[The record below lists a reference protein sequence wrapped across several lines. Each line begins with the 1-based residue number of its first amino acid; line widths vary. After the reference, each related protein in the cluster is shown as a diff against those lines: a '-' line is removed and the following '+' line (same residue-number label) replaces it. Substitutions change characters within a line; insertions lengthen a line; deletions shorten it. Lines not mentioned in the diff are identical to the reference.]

1 MDQFEDSM
9 LHSSLHAFEAA
20 MVGHVRL
27 PAVKLERVLLAL
39 DGSDQ
44 DATAREVAAYV
55 AQRAGAEVLERTD
68 LATGHDVSREA
79 LASGVQL
86 IVLPAPFREDFAAT
100 LHDTLGSAVDIVLA
114 EAHLP
119 ALVVR
124 APMTPVAPCFKDV
137 LIPISVSGIKAAL
150 EMSWALALA
159 PEGARLEL
167 LDVPDLSLLDEVKHL
182 LGDSIDA
189 SALREEALKR
199 AAARDSAPVVEAA
212 REAGAPRGVTV
223 EARIEVGQPL
233 AIFDQATAGRSRL
246 VVTSLPGAPGSPEFH
261 RARDL
266 ALRSRCPVLFV

>member
-20 MVGHVRL
+20 LVGHVRL
-27 PAVKLERVLLAL
+27 PPVAIKRVLLAL

-44 DATAREVAAYV
+44 DATAREAAAHV
-55 AQRAGAEVLERTD
+55 AQRSGAEVLERTD

-79 LASGVQL
+79 HAAGVQL

-100 LHDTLGSAVDIVLA
+100 QDDSLGSAVDIVLA

-119 ALVVR
+119 ALVIR
-124 APMTPVAPCFKDV
+124 APMSPVTPCFEDV
-137 LIPISVSGIKAAL
+137 LIPISVSSVKAAL

-159 PEGARLEL
+159 PERARIEL
-167 LDVPDLSLLDEVKHL
+167 LDVPDLSVIEEVKHL
-182 LGDSIDA
+182 LGDGIDA
-189 SALREEALKR
+189 SALEAEALRR
-199 AAARDSAPVVEAA
+199 AAARDSAPIVTAA
-212 REAGAPRGVTV
+212 REVGAPRGVTV

-233 AIFDQATAGRSRL
+233 AVFDQATAGRCRL
-246 VVTSLPGAPGSPEFH
+246 VVTSLPGAAGSPEFH